1 MREIVAETMEHLI
14 LAWFDMRG
22 TNALPREELLAVDA
36 SEPRTAAEKDKLNAA
51 IDRLQRE
58 GLIENTEKGTFRRTE
73 DGRVEVAGPRDA
85 TLYSRPGCHLCE
97 EAKAVIA
104 PLVARAGGQF
114 HEVNVD
120 ESEKMKR
127 EYGLDVPVL
136 LLGKEE
142 VARHRV
148 TTEMVKQ
155 ALRDRK

>member
-1 MREIVAETMEHLI
+1 
-14 LAWFDMRG
+14 
-22 TNALPREELLAVDA
+22 
-36 SEPRTAAEKDKLNAA
+36 
-51 IDRLQRE
+51 
-58 GLIENTEKGTFRRTE
+58 
-73 DGRVEVAGPRDA
+73 
-85 TLYSRPGCHLCE
+85 
-97 EAKAVIA
+97 VIA